1 MLGDMW
7 SSSELTS
14 EKLGI
19 TEIKLSF
26 LRENGI
32 LKPGIH
38 WKSSP
43 LGQKKPW
50 KPKALYNI
58 KMCREIINKFYKDKI
73 EISIGIDSFKDA
85 RDNWSDKYG
94 CETRS
99 NISDIDPSKVNFV
112 IVITPSGSHAEDSKQ
127 LLQKGI
133 NVLCEKPIGLNI
145 DEVQENIEIADG
157 AGLSYGGVFQNRM
170 NKPILYVKQIFE
182 NEDFGNII
190 SAGVKLQWCR
200 LQE

>member
-1 MLGDMW
+1 MLGVKW
-7 SSSELTS
+7 SSSELTA

-58 KMCREIINKFYKDKI
+58 KMCRQIIN
-73 EISIGIDSFKDA
+73 
-85 RDNWSDKYG
+85 
-94 CETRS
+94 RS
-99 NISDIDPSKVNFV
+99 YSEENFNI
-112 IVITPSGSHAEDSKQ
+112 A
-127 LLQKGI
+127 
-133 NVLCEKPIGLNI
+133 
-145 DEVQENIEIADG
+145 A
-157 AGLSYGGVFQNRM
+157 
-170 NKPILYVKQIFE
+170 
-182 NEDFGNII
+182 
-190 SAGVKLQWCR
+190 
-200 LQE
+200 

>member
-50 KPKALYNI
+50 NPKPLYKINTC
-58 KMCREIINKFYKDKI
+58 KKIINKFYI
-73 EISIGIDSFKDA
+73 E
-85 RDNWSDKYG
+85 DNF
-94 CETRS
+94 
-99 NISDIDPSKVNFV
+99 NI
-112 IVITPSGSHAEDSKQ
+112 A
-127 LLQKGI
+127 
-133 NVLCEKPIGLNI
+133 
-145 DEVQENIEIADG
+145 A
-157 AGLSYGGVFQNRM
+157 
-170 NKPILYVKQIFE
+170 
-182 NEDFGNII
+182 
-190 SAGVKLQWCR
+190 
-200 LQE
+200 